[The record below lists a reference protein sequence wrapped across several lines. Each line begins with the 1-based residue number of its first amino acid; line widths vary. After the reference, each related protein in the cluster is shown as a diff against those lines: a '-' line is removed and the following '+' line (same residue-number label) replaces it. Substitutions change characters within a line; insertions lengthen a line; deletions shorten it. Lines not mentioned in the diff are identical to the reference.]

1 MELRIIIQK
10 LYKER
15 EKLDGVIASLEQVQ
29 STAAARV
36 ERVKKRRGRTFMD
49 QKERQEVSQRMKDYW
64 ARRRAQRSGES

>member
-15 EKLDGVIASLEQVQ
+15 EKLDAVIASLEQVQ
-29 STAAARV
+29 IAAASRV

-49 QKERQEVSQRMKDYW
+49 PKERQQVSQRMKDYW
-64 ARRRAQRSGES
+64 ARRRAQRSSQ

>member
-15 EKLDGVIASLEQVQ
+15 EKLDAVIASLEQVQ
-29 STAAARV
+29 VAAASRV

-49 QKERQEVSQRMKDYW
+49 PKERQQVSQRMKDYW
-64 ARRRAQRSGES
+64 ARRRAQRSAQ

>member
-15 EKLDGVIASLEQVQ
+15 EKLDAVIASLEQVQ
-29 STAAARV
+29 VAAASRV

-49 QKERQEVSQRMKDYW
+49 PKERQQVSQRMKDYW
-64 ARRRAQRSGES
+64 ARRRAERSAQ

>member
-15 EKLDGVIASLEQVQ
+15 EKLDSVIASLEQVQ

-36 ERVKKRRGRTFMD
+36 ERVKKRRGRTYMGPE
-49 QKERQEVSQRMKDYW
+49 EREIVSQRMKDYW
-64 ARRRAQRSGES
+64 ARRRAQRRGDG

>member
-15 EKLDGVIASLEQVQ
+15 EKLDTVIASLEQVQ
-29 STAAARV
+29 TAAAARV

-49 QKERQEVSQRMKDYW
+49 PAERQQVSQRMKDYW
-64 ARRRAQRSGES
+64 AKRRAKRSAE